1 MGCLPVRNHRQPP
14 FFLSLVLVALCPEEP
29 RLPELSVLQM
39 HGEQGWALLKLQDA
53 RATGPTFLIT
63 LWSGRWSHGQIIAPR
78 GRMYNRGKH
87 ILLWEDR
94 KARGKDTSGRTPV
107 GGQQGQGF
115 NTGNH

>member
-1 MGCLPVRNHRQPP
+1 
-14 FFLSLVLVALCPEEP
+14 
-29 RLPELSVLQM
+29 
-39 HGEQGWALLKLQDA
+39 
-53 RATGPTFLIT
+53 
-63 LWSGRWSHGQIIAPR
+63 
-78 GRMYNRGKH
+78 MYNRGKH